1 MRDGETLAEETD
13 IGMDEGTS
21 VLNAVSLDDVTC
33 FATSSVSRTD
43 NGSSHFELSVD
54 IGIVKRSR
62 GLLGLWALV
71 RK

>member
-43 NGSSHFELSVD
+43 NGSLAF
-54 IGIVKRSR
+54 
-62 GLLGLWALV
+62 
-71 RK
+71 